1 MTEQFI
7 LGYVPQ
13 RVKELGYGKYTIRYR
28 DLVLEGSSR
37 IDLNAYNELYFIIDQ
52 PLGIVVESDYGLF
65 DSSDTMLEDN
75 VHQHR
80 GEILISNPGSVKR
93 RIKLIQ
99 VIIVN

>member
-13 RVKELGYGKYTIRYR
+13 RIKELGYNKYTLRYR
-28 DLVLEGSSR
+28 DLVLDGNSK
-37 IDLNAYNELYFIIDQ
+37 IDLSAYNELYFIIDQ
-52 PLGIVVESDYGLF
+52 PLGVVVESDYGLF

-80 GEILISNPGSVKR
+80 GEILISNPGTVKR

>member
-13 RVKELGYGKYTIRYR
+13 RVKELGYNKYTLRYR
-28 DLVLEGSSR
+28 DLVLEGNSK
-37 IDLNAYNELYFIIDQ
+37 IDLMAYNELYFIIDQ
-52 PLGIVVESDYGLF
+52 PLGVVVESDYGLF

-80 GEILISNPGSVKR
+80 GEILIGNPGTVKR